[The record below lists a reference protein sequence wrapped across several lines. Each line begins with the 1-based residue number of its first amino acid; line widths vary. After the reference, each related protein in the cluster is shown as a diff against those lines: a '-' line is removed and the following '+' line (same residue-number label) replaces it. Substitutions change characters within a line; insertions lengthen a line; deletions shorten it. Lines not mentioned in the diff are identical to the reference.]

1 MTQPANIL
9 TELKQI
15 MKNLMDQIGTLLNLI
30 SALVN
35 KNN

>member
-1 MTQPANIL
+1 MAQPTNDI

-15 MKNLMDQIGTLLNLI
+15 KRNLMDQMGTLINLI

>member
-1 MTQPANIL
+1 MTW

-15 MKNLMDQIGTLLNLI
+15 MTNLMDQMGTPINLI

-35 KNN
+35 KK